1 MKIISKKICMWSD
14 KGIKFSHSINICV
27 SCLSRSEWATKSCWM
42 KLSHFV
48 WWSDD
53 IAPPWWHARW
63 RSGGIC
69 ILLKYFHSLKYFSG
83 VENISPWQSWYK
95 SLCYLCPTV
104 RDIRCWYI
112 CCFSFQSPH
121 WFVCLFSV
129 LLKRN
134 ICGNSR
140 GGQNRELFDLTTN
153 TIEFLRK
160 RVKWCQ
166 LWSNLLHIIS
176 SRQSSAFLE
185 I

>member
-1 MKIISKKICMWSD
+1 MVRQRLLSV
-14 KGIKFSHSINICV
+14 HPINICV

-121 WFVCLFSV
+121 WFVCLLCIIETKYLWKTVEEGRTGNYLTWQQIRLSFWEKGWNDVSCGLICYTLFPRVNHRHFS
-129 LLKRN
+129 KFN
-134 ICGNSR
+134 
-140 GGQNRELFDLTTN
+140 LFLD
-153 TIEFLRK
+153 F
-160 RVKWCQ
+160 
-166 LWSNLLHIIS
+166 
-176 SRQSSAFLE
+176 
-185 I
+185 

>member
-1 MKIISKKICMWSD
+1 MKTLWINFPTWNVKRLLKLNTALCLAGRHGEDWKETVIYFMKIISKKICMWSD
-14 KGIKFSHSINICV
+14 KGIKVSHSINICV

-95 SLCYLCPTV
+95 WLCYLCPTV
-104 RDIRCWYI
+104 RDIGCWYI
-112 CCFSFQSPH
+112 CCF
-121 WFVCLFSV
+121 LFKALIDLSASSV

-134 ICGNSR
+134 ICGK
-140 GGQNRELFDLTTN
+140 Q
-153 TIEFLRK
+153 
-160 RVKWCQ
+160 
-166 LWSNLLHIIS
+166 
-176 SRQSSAFLE
+176 
-185 I
+185 